1 MSKNDKDEVREWMET
16 HPQEYAQFAAR
27 MNEQGI
33 DGILKL
39 GEEAFLSSPAFRTE
53 IEKMVSAGR
62 FEAASLGNPLDVRF
76 RCQLLQ
82 GKRR

>member
-39 GEEAFLSSPAFRTE
+39 GEEAFRPR
-53 IEKMVSAGR
+53 
-62 FEAASLGNPLDVRF
+62 
-76 RCQLLQ
+76 QLLE
-82 GKRR
+82 RR

>member
-39 GEEAFLSSPAFRTE
+39 VHPTFRV
-53 IEKMVSAGR
+53 IVY
-62 FEAASLGNPLDVRF
+62 
-76 RCQLLQ
+76 
-82 GKRR
+82 